1 MSSLVHVLYPAC
13 QCLLSVSLSNII
25 SHYLIIR
32 RANPSTVTLNYLYH
46 VESIVF
52 QFQCSRLRRQPLPV
66 QWCVSVLGQWLH
78 GSFKPDR
85 LRVLFILRLS
95 RGGNVAASAFGI
107 CLVEVCWQ
115 TIWFCAVWNITSL
128 LHREMDVWMYV
139 CVGSF
144 KYLGTDTYAR
154 MTSKLVFPLYFLY
167 QVGGV
172 LAVVSGVLKVWR

>member
-1 MSSLVHVLYPAC
+1 MFYIPPVSVSC
-13 QCLLSVSLSNII
+13 QCLFPILFPFTWSFVELTHPQSRWNIYIMWNRLFFSFSVRDFDVNLYLCNGAFQFLASDFTARLSQTGYVF
-25 SHYLIIR
+25 
-32 RANPSTVTLNYLYH
+32 YLYCVYH
-46 VESIVF
+46 VVGMLLLVRSVF
-52 QFQCSRLRRQPLPV
+52 VWWRYVDKQS
-66 QWCVSVLGQWLH
+66 WT
-78 GSFKPDR
+78 
-85 LRVLFILRLS
+85 
-95 RGGNVAASAFGI
+95 ASYH
-107 CLVEVCWQ
+107 
-115 TIWFCAVWNITSL
+115 TRL